1 MAGTGGETSAQTLA
15 DSTSVLS
22 THGLTKDFNHLRAV
36 DNLDLTVYAGDV
48 FGFLGPTGAGKT
60 TPIRLLSGMQGPVS
74 EERISEVLEM
84 VGLENR
90 GDSKAGSYSHGMIQ
104 RLGIALALVHC
115 PDLIVLDEPT
125 SGLDPQGTKDVRRLI
140 AELGEQG
147 TTVFLS
153 SHLLHEVELVCNRAA
168 IMTKGRMIVEGPV
181 SDLHPSTSSVKVLTD
196 NQAKAREV
204 LARLVAPNTV
214 VLDEGYLV
222 FTSTEE
228 LVPQAVRRL
237 VEDGLDVLAVVP
249 SVAQGLED
257 MFLNLTADAGEG
269 GLGATVS
276 ADAKGRR

>member
-1 MAGTGGETSAQTLA
+1 M
-15 DSTSVLS
+15 
-22 THGLTKDFNHLRAV
+22 
-36 DNLDLTVYAGDV
+36 
-48 FGFLGPTGAGKT
+48 
-60 TPIRLLSGMQGPVS
+60 
-74 EERISEVLEM
+74 
-84 VGLENR
+84 
-90 GDSKAGSYSHGMIQ
+90 
-104 RLGIALALVHC
+104 
-115 PDLIVLDEPT
+115 LDEPT